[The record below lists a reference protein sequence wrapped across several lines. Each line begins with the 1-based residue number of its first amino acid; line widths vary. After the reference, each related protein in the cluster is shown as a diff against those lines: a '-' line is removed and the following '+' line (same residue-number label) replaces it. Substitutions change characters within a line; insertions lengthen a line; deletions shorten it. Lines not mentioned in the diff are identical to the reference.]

1 MSTKIRCPTSFLG
14 KCKQYLQLLIHETWQ
29 GGYNQNTHSNEV
41 GRNVKKQEPKTSIT
55 KGYNYPQSWQ
65 AAPLN
70 IKWNKPA
77 IAFSDKAQEKLKQV
91 LPENRYRNSSYI
103 SYVTKSRNNFNAH
116 DEWMGNECGVSTN
129 NKCCLAIAKS
139 GMQHGWMLETLCYI
153 TKVPRRN
160 SIYIKCS
167 EQATPLRQNGSVMA
181 QKEGEEYERQL

>member
-1 MSTKIRCPTSFLG
+1 M
-14 KCKQYLQLLIHETWQ
+14 
-29 GGYNQNTHSNEV
+29 
-41 GRNVKKQEPKTSIT
+41 KKQEPKTSMIT

-116 DEWMGNECGVSTN
+116 DEWMGNECGVV
-129 NKCCLAIAKS
+129 
-139 GMQHGWMLETLCYI
+139 Y
-153 TKVPRRN
+153 
-160 SIYIKCS
+160 
-167 EQATPLRQNGSVMA
+167 
-181 QKEGEEYERQL
+181 